1 MRFNEFSKKKKL
13 NFYWILFSF
22 LSGIIFFI
30 IKGSDWR
37 TFIPLTLFMIIG
49 LTTVV
54 FMPNS
59 FWEGR
64 LMEEIDRKNYKAYQ
78 IVIAVLSICLI
89 GALLLFGLIFL
100 I

>member
-1 MRFNEFSKKKKL
+1 
-13 NFYWILFSF
+13 
-22 LSGIIFFI
+22 
-30 IKGSDWR
+30 
-37 TFIPLTLFMIIG
+37 MIIG

-78 IVIAVLSICLI
+78 IVIAVLLICLI